1 VESSEIYKLVKLSK
15 KEEAKMETISLKEVS
30 INSKIALLRE
40 LGFDSDGEYVL
51 DLEENKVIDRYID
64 IPVKVE
70 NMVILPG
77 STIIL
82 DDNILSL
89 SCYIEEFPD
98 VL

>member
-1 VESSEIYKLVKLSK
+1 
-15 KEEAKMETISLKEVS
+15 METISLEGVS

-51 DLEENKVIDRYID
+51 DSNGNKVLDRYIE

-89 SCYIEEFPD
+89 THYMEEFPD

>member
-1 VESSEIYKLVKLSK
+1 
-15 KEEAKMETISLKEVS
+15 METISLKEVS
-30 INSKIALLRE
+30 LNSKIELLKE

-51 DLEENKVIDRYID
+51 DSDGNKVLDRYIE

-89 SCYIEEFPD
+89 SHYIEEFPD
-98 VL
+98 VLWTFRRYCKRCN

>member
-1 VESSEIYKLVKLSK
+1 
-15 KEEAKMETISLKEVS
+15 METISLKEIS
-30 INSKIALLRE
+30 ANSKIALLRE

-51 DLEENKVIDRYID
+51 DSQGNKVIDRYVD

-89 SCYIEEFPD
+89 SCYMEEFPD

>member
-1 VESSEIYKLVKLSK
+1 
-15 KEEAKMETISLKEVS
+15 METILLKEVS
-30 INSKIALLRE
+30 VDSKIALLKE

-51 DLEENKVIDRYID
+51 DSEGNKVLDRYIE
-64 IPVKVE
+64 IPIKVE

-77 STIIL
+77 SVIVL

-89 SCYIEEFPD
+89 SHYMEEFPD

>member
-1 VESSEIYKLVKLSK
+1 
-15 KEEAKMETISLKEVS
+15 METISLKEIS

-40 LGFDSDGEYVL
+40 LGFNSDGEYVL
-51 DLEENKVIDRYID
+51 DSEGNKVIDRYVN

-77 STIIL
+77 STVIL

-89 SCYIEEFPD
+89 SCYMEEFPD
-98 VL
+98 VLWSFRRYC

>member
-1 VESSEIYKLVKLSK
+1 
-15 KEEAKMETISLKEVS
+15 METISLKEVS
-30 INSKIALLRE
+30 INSKIALLKE

-51 DLEENKVIDRYID
+51 DSEGNKVIDKYIE

-89 SCYIEEFPD
+89 SCYMEEYPD

>member
-1 VESSEIYKLVKLSK
+1 MELV
-15 KEEAKMETISLKEVS
+15 SLKNVGL
-30 INSKIALLRE
+30 NSKIALLKG

-51 DLEENKVIDRYID
+51 DLKGNKVLDRYLD
-64 IPVKVE
+64 IPIKVE

-77 STIIL
+77 SVIVL

-89 SCYIEEFPD
+89 SHYMEEFPD